1 MVDEK
6 SFFCEQKYERKKI
19 RSGCHLPGKSCC
31 FSSLLTLLRKEVSL
45 PSQSIDTSFFS
56 GFKTTCPNLEGELAV
71 SLHAS
76 GFISNICKGLVPG
89 GGGGGILST
98 GLDSGVG
105 KLYIALH
112 KGAGVLHKASG
123 MGLFGDGLG
132 SGVGILSSGLVSGV
146 DALCSGLGIKV
157 GWLYK

>member
-1 MVDEK
+1 MVDEI
-6 SFFCEQKYERKKI
+6 YERKTI
-19 RSGCHLPGKSCC
+19 PSGCHLPGESCC
-31 FSSLLTLLRKEVSL
+31 FSSFLTHLRNEVSL
-45 PSQSIDTSFFS
+45 LSQSIGTSFFS
-56 GFKTTCPNLEGELAV
+56 GFKTTCLNLEGELTV

-89 GGGGGILST
+89 GRSGGVFST

-105 KLYIALH
+105 ELYIALH
-112 KGAGVLHKASG
+112 EGAGVLHKASG
-123 MGLFGDGLG
+123 MGLFGNGLG

-146 DALCSGLGIKV
+146 DALCIGRGIKV